1 MQLDNYNVEEVLNAA
16 TNSGKLELV
25 LKILE
30 KTEQWNYAFKIAL
43 YGLQNIKIAEIFAD
57 KSGHPEAWHA
67 LAEFKLLSGDAISA
81 AKFAAKSRNFRRQ
94 KELVIILHL
103 NEHYNELLDFLQ
115 FLKLSPGYEPAYER
129 EIFFCLMK
137 LDKTEE
143 LNMFIESAIPSLAN
157 ELGKVLYR
165 EGSIDLAA
173 KCFKQAG
180 NFERASSCYLNLGNI
195 EAASDLAMKTN
206 KFE

>member
-1 MQLDNYNVEEVLNAA
+1 MNAA

-30 KTEQWNYAFKIAL
+30 KTEQWNYAFKVAL
-43 YGLQNIKIAEIFAD
+43 YGLQKIETAEIFAD

-67 LAEFKLLSGDAISA
+67 LAEFNLLSGDAIA
-81 AKFAAKSRNFRRQ
+81 AGKFAIKSGNFRRQ

-103 NEHYNELLDFLQ
+103 NEHYNELLDFLK
-115 FLKLSPGYEPAYER
+115 FLKLSPSYEPVYER
-129 EIFFCLMK
+129 EIFLCLMK
-137 LDKTEE
+137 LDKIEE
-143 LNMFIESAIPSLAN
+143 LNKFIESAVPSLAN

-173 KCFKQAG
+173 KCFKHAG
-180 NFERASSCYLNLGNI
+180 NFERASSCHLSLGNV
-195 EAASDLAMKTN
+195 ETAAELAVKTS